1 MGLQLFTNNADSTMS
16 GSLASAATT
25 LTLFAGGGA
34 KFPTPTAGDYF
45 LLTLY
50 EHDVSNNEEN
60 IEIVKCTA
68 RTSDT
73 LTIVRNFESGAGVPA
88 GGYAYPTAVGRT
100 VYASLRW
107 TAAGAAN
114 GIQQSAIGITVQPYD
129 AATMK
134 TNAANVC
141 SAQQTDNSGVQA
153 TTIGTGA
160 RVVTGGLSVSKNL
173 ALQGKQYGYDTTGG
187 AATTVAESSTTSLA
201 TVTSSPVDFT
211 VTASYRSARY
221 LVQITQGSN
230 YRVSEVFAV
239 HDGTTAYYS
248 ESHVVYSSIALANVS
263 VDVSGGNL
271 RLMVEMNSSAPATVK
286 VAKLA
291 IAV

>member
-25 LTLFAGGGA
+25 LTLFSGGGA

-88 GGYAYPTAVGRT
+88 GGYAYPTDVGRT

-107 TAAGAAN
+107 TAAGASN
-114 GIQQSAIGITVQPYD
+114 CVQGSIGVNVQAYD
-129 AATMK
+129 ADTTKNDVANTFTASQTFNLPVVAKTDTGFSGATAK
-134 TNAANVC
+134 WLANASHGKININVRNSTDTTTLGDLSISAEIFEFRTSGGISAFKVNGVSNLDAGLWVTTTTANLEL
-141 SAQQTDNSGVQA
+141 AVQDFA
-153 TTIGTGA
+153 GRNLNLKLTPSGTGLVQFGTWTSNA
-160 RVVTGGLSVSKNL
+160 DAAVNGYVTIKDASGNTRK
-173 ALQGKQYGYDTTGG
+173 
-187 AATTVAESSTTSLA
+187 LA
-201 TVTSSPVDFT
+201 T
-211 VTASYRSARY
+211 
-221 LVQITQGSN
+221 
-230 YRVSEVFAV
+230 
-239 HDGTTAYYS
+239 
-248 ESHVVYSSIALANVS
+248 IA
-263 VDVSGGNL
+263 
-271 RLMVEMNSSAPATVK
+271 
-286 VAKLA
+286 
-291 IAV
+291 

>member
-1 MGLQLFTNNADSTMS
+1 MGLQLFTNNANSTMS

-107 TAAGAAN
+107 TAAGATN
-114 GIQQSAIGITVQPYD
+114 CVQGAIGVNVQAYD
-129 AATMK
+129 ADTTKNDVANTFTATQTFNVPVVAK
-134 TNAANVC
+134 TDAGFSGATQKWLANASHGKATVNVRNSTNTTTLGEFSV
-141 SAQQTDNSGVQA
+141 SAEIFEFRTTSGGGFKWLGTNNIEAALWGQA
-153 TTIGTGA
+153 STVDVELAVYDWGGRNLNLKLSPAGTGFVQFGTWA
-160 RVVTGGLSVSKNL
+160 SNADAAVN
-173 ALQGKQYGYDTTGG
+173 GYITIKDASGITRK
-187 AATTVAESSTTSLA
+187 LA
-201 TVTSSPVDFT
+201 T
-211 VTASYRSARY
+211 
-221 LVQITQGSN
+221 
-230 YRVSEVFAV
+230 
-239 HDGTTAYYS
+239 
-248 ESHVVYSSIALANVS
+248 IA
-263 VDVSGGNL
+263 
-271 RLMVEMNSSAPATVK
+271 
-286 VAKLA
+286 
-291 IAV
+291 

>member
-107 TAAGAAN
+107 TAAGATN
-114 GIQQSAIGITVQPYD
+114 GIQQSAIGATVQPYD

-134 TNAANVC
+134 TNVANVC
-141 SAQQTDNSGVQA
+141 TAQQTDNTGVQA

-160 RVVTGGLSVSKNL
+160 RVITGGLSVSKSM
-173 ALQGKQYGYDTTGG
+173 ALKGILHGYDTTGG
-187 AATTVAESSTTSLA
+187 AASTFAESSTTSLA
-201 TVTSSPVDFT
+201 TVLPSPVDFT
-211 VTASYRSARY
+211 TAASHRSARY
-221 LVQITQGSN
+221 LVQITQGTN

-239 HDGTTAYYS
+239 HNGTTAYYS
-248 ESHVVYSSIALANVS
+248 EAHVVCSSLPLATVT
-263 VDVSGGNL
+263 VDLSGGIMS
-271 RLMVEMNSSAPATVK
+271 LMVEMNSSAAATVK